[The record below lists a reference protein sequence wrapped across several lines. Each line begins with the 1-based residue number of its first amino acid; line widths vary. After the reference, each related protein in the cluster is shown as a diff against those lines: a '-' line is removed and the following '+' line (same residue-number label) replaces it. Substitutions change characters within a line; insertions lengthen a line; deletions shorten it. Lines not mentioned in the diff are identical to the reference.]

1 MPYFL
6 YGHGI
11 YLDEGSSGITIEYN
25 WVYETFASLFVQV
38 SGASTPVNAA
48 Q

>member
-1 MPYFL
+1 VIHDVMPYFL

-11 YLDEGSSGITIEYN
+11 YLDEGSSGITIEY
-25 WVYETFASLFVQV
+25 ASLFVQV